1 MPSTDA
7 VPGMSGGA
15 APAPLSRPAWAWRS
29 ALCLAILIPVLTA
42 LAFIVNPTLSDDAAA
57 LFIGEALLTVPGDW
71 AGDRAAGPE
80 AWSPVSLPYRCPTTT
95 AAEGCAVTFRI
106 GYRYDPAA
114 RPADQG
120 VVSFYA
126 PSFQGVLTVSLNG
139 VFLAT
144 SAWSRAEA
152 DVSGNVPFLVTVPGL
167 HPGLNEFEIALSKR
181 GVISAFLDRVAIG
194 PDALLR
200 PDHDRRRFLF
210 ATLQRMLDGWHITMG
225 LSLFIIWLACRREQV
240 FLVTSGVILSH
251 AAVSLPAILG
261 DGMLSETSLQL
272 INHTR
277 FLTTSLILP
286 MALLFVHRPLP
297 VPLGVFLLPPFMV
310 AVSFLTLPV
319 DLHRWLLTTV
329 YFPLMCVAALWV
341 LFVVV
346 RVAVRER
353 DIAATALAGAFL
365 FNLVIAVHDILLTR
379 DSLGESRVLLG
390 RFAWPVIMAVVSA
403 VLIWRFAQTMNVLDQ
418 FSQRLKSEVAA
429 AERALRR
436 SFAREQQQAKAA
448 VLEAERVRL
457 MSDLHDGIAG
467 QLVSILALCELRGE
481 SSGEV
486 AVSVGGALADLRLV
500 VASLEN
506 SGDDLGVMLAL
517 FRERIEPQLMAQG
530 MTLIWRASA
539 LPEVKGL
546 HPGATLNI
554 FRILQEASVNAARHS
569 GSSTLTIEGGPSPRP
584 GHGVRLCLRDQGHGG
599 VAARPG
605 SYGLGNMR
613 RRADALG
620 GTLDIQS
627 DPGGTAVTLD
637 LPAEIPG
644 PAAA

>member
-7 VPGMSGGA
+7 VPGMSGGV

-29 ALCLAILIPVLTA
+29 ALCLAILIPALTA
-42 LAFIVNPTLSDDAAA
+42 LGFIINPTLSDDAAA
-57 LFIGEALLTVPGDW
+57 LFIGEALLAVPGDQ
-71 AGDRAAGPE
+71 AADPA
-80 AWSPVSLPYRCPTTT
+80 AWTPVPLPYRCPTTGT
-95 AAEGCAVTFRI
+95 AEGCMANFRI
-106 GYRYDPAA
+106 GYWYDPTA
-114 RPADQG
+114 RPADAG
-120 VVSFYA
+120 GVSFYA
-126 PSFQGVLTVSLNG
+126 PSFQGVLAVSLNG

-144 SAWSRAEA
+144 SAWGRAEA
-152 DVSGNVPFLVTVPGL
+152 DVSGNIPFLVPAPLLRPGM
-167 HPGLNEFEIALSKR
+167 NEFEIVLSKR

-200 PDHDRRRFLF
+200 PDHNWRRFLYS
-210 ATLQRMLDGWHITMG
+210 TLQRMIDGWHITMG
-225 LSLFIIWLACRREQV
+225 LALFIIWLACRRERI
-240 FLVTSGVILSH
+240 FLVTSSVILSH

-261 DGMLSETSLQL
+261 DGVLSETSLQL

-277 FLTTSLILP
+277 FLTTSLVLP

-297 VPLGVFLLPPFMV
+297 VPLGVFLLPPSIAV
-310 AVSFLTLPV
+310 VSFLTLPV

-329 YFPLMCVAALWV
+329 YFPIMSVAALWV
-341 LFVVV
+341 LSVVV
-346 RVAVRER
+346 RVAFRER

-365 FNLVIAVHDILLTR
+365 FNLVIAVHDILLIR
-379 DSLGESRVLLG
+379 DALGESRVLLG

-418 FSQRLKSEVAA
+418 FSQRLRNEVAA
-429 AERALRR
+429 AEDALRR
-436 SFAREQQQAKAA
+436 SFAREQQQAEAA

-481 SSGEV
+481 ASGEV

-500 VASLEN
+500 VASLES

-530 MTLIWRASA
+530 VTLVWRASA

-554 FRILQEASVNAARHS
+554 FRIMQEASVNAARHS
-569 GSSTLTIEGGPSPRP
+569 GSSTLTIEAGPSPRP

-599 VAARPG
+599 VASRPG

-613 RRADALG
+613 RRADALDG
-620 GTLDIQS
+620 MLDIQS
-627 DPGGTAVTLD
+627 GPDGTAVTLD
-637 LPAEIPG
+637 LPAEIRG
-644 PAAA
+644 PAPA

>member
-7 VPGMSGGA
+7 VPGMSGGE
-15 APAPLSRPAWAWRS
+15 APAPLSRPAWTWRS
-29 ALCLAILIPVLTA
+29 ALALAILIPVLTA
-42 LAFIVNPTLSDDAAA
+42 LAFIVNPTLSDDASA

-80 AWSPVSLPYRCPTTT
+80 AWSPVSLPYRCPTT
-95 AAEGCAVTFRI
+95 AAVEGCAVTFRI

-114 RPADQG
+114 QPADQG
-120 VVSFYA
+120 VMSFYA

-152 DVSGNVPFLVTVPGL
+152 DVSGNVPFLVTVPLL

-225 LSLFIIWLACRREQV
+225 LSLFMIWLASRREQV

-261 DGMLSETSLQL
+261 DGVLSETSLQL

-277 FLTTSLILP
+277 FLTTCLLLP
-286 MALLFVHRPLP
+286 MALLFVRRPLP

-310 AVSFLTLPV
+310 AASFLTLPV

-329 YFPLMCVAALWV
+329 YFPLMCAAALWV

-346 RVAVRER
+346 RVAFGER

-429 AERALRR
+429 AEDALRR
-436 SFAREQQQAKAA
+436 SFAREQRQAKAA

-467 QLVSILALCELRGE
+467 QLVSILALCELQGE
-481 SSGEV
+481 ASGEV

-500 VASLEN
+500 VASLER

-517 FRERIEPQLMAQG
+517 FRERIEPQLMTHG
-530 MTLIWRASA
+530 VTLVWRASA
-539 LPEVKGL
+539 LPEVQGL

-569 GSSTLTIEGGPSPRP
+569 GSSTLTIEAGPSPQP
-584 GHGVRLCLRDQGHGG
+584 GHGVRLCLRDQGRGG

-627 DPGGTAVTLD
+627 GPGGTTVTLD
-637 LPAEIPG
+637 LPAEIRG
-644 PAAA
+644 PLSL